1 MGRQAGG
8 HDAPLRHAAKAAV
21 ETEPMDTPYA
31 AMSPKTSGVTADR
44 DLTGG
49 SAMGSPVL
57 SDETRARTVAAEHA
71 LRAAVGRRD
80 KNKAAATSAEQG
92 AIELAFSADHLLES
106 VQRLATAAGEARA
119 AATSMT
125 PTTATMAAAAA
136 AAAAGT
142 PASSTNPERD
152 RGLAAPASGR
162 DAGADAQA
170 ASGEATRR
178 LAKMEEINKATEELW
193 QRAYKGGDI
202 ESIVLRGDAGDGVAI
217 GGNGNGFCDGSFARS
232 RSAAAASASSS
243 AAAAA
248 PATGAP
254 IVGKAARSCKYRLV
268 MTRGG
273 VELAMRDHC
282 SAGQKALASIVVR
295 LALAKVLA
303 VSCGI
308 LDLDEPCTNLDEDN
322 AAALSASL
330 NELVDTN
337 LQLVVITRDMAFA
350 RRLLH
355 SNTCT
360 WMVEMDDKHYSQIR
374 KLETGEG
381 LGGE

>member
-1 MGRQAGG
+1 M
-8 HDAPLRHAAKAAV
+8 
-21 ETEPMDTPYA
+21 
-31 AMSPKTSGVTADR
+31 
-44 DLTGG
+44 
-49 SAMGSPVL
+49 
-57 SDETRARTVAAEHA
+57 
-71 LRAAVGRRD
+71 
-80 KNKAAATSAEQG
+80 
-92 AIELAFSADHLLES
+92 
-106 VQRLATAAGEARA
+106 
-119 AATSMT
+119 
-125 PTTATMAAAAA
+125 
-136 AAAAGT
+136 
-142 PASSTNPERD
+142 
-152 RGLAAPASGR
+152 
-162 DAGADAQA
+162 
-170 ASGEATRR
+170 
-178 LAKMEEINKATEELW
+178 
-193 QRAYKGGDI
+193 
-202 ESIVLRGDAGDGVAI
+202 
-217 GGNGNGFCDGSFARS
+217 
-232 RSAAAASASSS
+232 
-243 AAAAA
+243 
-248 PATGAP
+248 
-254 IVGKAARSCKYRLV
+254 
-268 MTRGG
+268 
-273 VELAMRDHC
+273 AMRDHC